1 MDRSFLAVPE
11 HLGFCHIL
19 VTMNRVEVNT
29 EVQML
34 PQNPDL
40 NSFEC
45 SSELNSRYHEATSIF
60 SVWESPQSPQ
70 WLYQFTHILKD
81 SLQRFFF
88 NASSKFILLKKRV
101 TTSYFRGD
109 ISLWFPLTFLRWISD
124 IWSLSACLPWIHES
138 SLDKHLFGAF
148 AYFFISALRFALLLS
163 CGSCLYFFYMKPL
176 SVAGLISISS
186 PTLDCIFI
194 VLIVFF
200 SAVQKLAKLMYSTCL
215 FFAFIA
221 YAFGAISKEL
231 LPICL

>member
-1 MDRSFLAVPE
+1 MDHSFLAVPE

-45 SSELNSRYHEATSIF
+45 SSELNSLYHEATSIF

-70 WLYQFTHILKD
+70 WLYQSTHILKD

-88 NASSKFILLKKRV
+88 NASSKFFLLKKRV

-124 IWSLSACLPWIHES
+124 IWSLSACLP
-138 SLDKHLFGAF
+138 
-148 AYFFISALRFALLLS
+148 
-163 CGSCLYFFYMKPL
+163 
-176 SVAGLISISS
+176 
-186 PTLDCIFI
+186 
-194 VLIVFF
+194 
-200 SAVQKLAKLMYSTCL
+200 
-215 FFAFIA
+215 
-221 YAFGAISKEL
+221 
-231 LPICL
+231 